1 MKNTNFLLLV
11 ALLLCG
17 SAQAQSCLPNGIT
30 FSNQAQI
37 NNFPTNYPGC
47 TSIAGDVRI
56 NGNNITNLN
65 GLSAITTIEGSFT
78 LYNCP
83 LLTNVNGLSNL
94 KIANSVNIFSMDALA
109 NLSGLGQLTEVKTWM
124 AISNI
129 KSLVSLEGLG
139 NLVSVGEGFMVSLNP
154 ALESLNGLDKLTSVG
169 GRLAVTDL
177 PKLKGLEGLPQ
188 LASVGGDFELYG
200 LPLLKDLNGLANLT
214 SIAGNFSLSNMPALT
229 NLDGL
234 DHLTTIGGTLNVSSN
249 PQLTRLTD
257 FKALLSL
264 GGIYLTNN
272 PVLSNVNGLEKIK
285 TIKSQGISLYGNP
298 ALSNLDGLQNITTV
312 VGSVQLA
319 GSPLLTHLN
328 NWNQLATVSG
338 NIDMT
343 DMPNLTSLTGLSNVV
358 SVYGLRL
365 LSTGVT
371 NLNGFE
377 KLTGLGNG
385 GLQLEDNPMLSSLDG
400 LQNIATLGG
409 TLSIVNC
416 PLLTNL
422 AILDN
427 ITAIGGSLHLTNL
440 PQLTHLN
447 GLEQLTTIGGDLSIS
462 GLPLANLDELAKL
475 RSVSGGLHLSGMP
488 QLTHLA
494 ALSNITRLEGQL
506 EIANNPALTSL
517 NGLHNITLA
526 REGLLVNNNDALT
539 SLAGLDNLEILGYN
553 QAFDSTAVFQIQRN
567 DKLTSLAGLEKLIA
581 FGNYVT
587 IQNNP
592 LLSDCAIFV
601 LCNAVFNNPPQYFT
615 LGNNAPGCSAPAEI
629 KGGCSGKP
637 VTVEVLLD
645 NNGNALPND
654 PTDLP
659 LENMRVSLSAT
670 VQMNLRPTDAMG
682 FARFLFFGNGA
693 FTLALPQAS
702 GGRWAISE
710 FRKTLVASNGRDS
723 THVQLLLTPLVP
735 CPELTVSLGMPS
747 AFRGCLIHS
756 DLSVAV
762 QNTGASLAEGVK
774 LAIVLPPVLE
784 VLTSTPLL
792 STQKGDTLYFELGD
806 LKPFETAT
814 ARLTV
819 KTKCDTFLLA
829 QTLCVETF
837 AALDN
842 ACPQTAIAFSQI
854 KLSAKCLNGDTV
866 RFTLK
871 NIGDAPTQGPHAY
884 RIFRNEI
891 AGDPVAFSL
900 ANQQSMTVEVPAD
913 GATYR
918 MEATKSDNGTLT
930 ATALENCGGL
940 TPGLITA
947 FWLEKG
953 GLDYDFDC
961 RQVVAAF
968 DPNLKSA
975 VPTGFGP
982 DHRVATNRPFQYTID
997 FQNTGTDTA
1006 YRVLLRDVLPPKLDS
1021 RSFRP
1026 LAASHPYQ
1034 WSIRGRD
1041 TLEVLFFPIALPDS
1055 NVNEPASHGFFVF
1068 EINQKPDLPVGT
1080 TFANKASIVFD
1091 FNPPIVTNTV
1101 RHSIGALLV
1110 EVAETG
1116 DTPVLWQVLGNPA
1129 RQTATFLA
1137 KTAIP
1142 GEKRWTLVDASG
1154 RMVRQARFEGQSFVF
1169 QRDGLPAGLYFFNI
1183 ADGMGRVFS
1192 GKIVV
1197 VL

>member
-1 MKNTNFLLLV
+1 MKNTFLPLLF
-11 ALLLCG
+11 ALLLGG
-17 SAQAQSCLPNGIT
+17 SAQAQSCLPNGIE
-30 FSNQAQI
+30 FSTQAQI

-47 TSIAGDVRI
+47 TSIGGDVRI
-56 NGNNITNLN
+56 SGNITNLN
-65 GLSAITTIEGSFT
+65 GLAAITTIEGSLT

-83 LLTNVNGLSNL
+83 LLTNVNGLGNL
-94 KIANSVNIFSMDALA
+94 RTAKSINIFSLDALA
-109 NLSGLGQLTEVKTWM
+109 NLSGLGLLTEVKSWM
-124 AISNI
+124 GIYNL
-129 KSLVSLEGLG
+129 KGLVSLEGLG
-139 NLVSVGEGFMVSLNP
+139 NLVSVGDVFMVSLNP

-177 PKLKGLEGLPQ
+177 PKLKGLEGLSQ
-188 LASVGGDFELYG
+188 LTTVGGDCELYG
-200 LPLLKDLNGLANLT
+200 LPLLKNLNGLGNLT
-214 SIAGNFSLSNMPALT
+214 SIAGNFSLSNMPALP

-234 DHLTTIGGTLNVSSN
+234 DRLTAIGGTLNVAEN
-249 PQLTRLTD
+249 PQLARLGD
-257 FKALLSL
+257 FKALTSL
-264 GGIYLTNN
+264 GGIYLSNN
-272 PVLSNVNGLEKIK
+272 PVLSEVNGLEKIR
-285 TIKSQGISLYGNP
+285 TIEGGGISFYGNP
-298 ALSNLDGLQNITTV
+298 VLSNLDGLQNITTV
-312 VGSVQLA
+312 GGSVQLS
-319 GSPLLTHLN
+319 GSPLLTHLDS
-328 NWNQLATVSG
+328 WNQLTTVSG
-338 NIDMT
+338 DLNIT
-343 DMPNLTSLTGLSNVV
+343 DMPNLASLTGLSKVV
-358 SVYGLRL
+358 SANGLRIVR
-365 LSTGVT
+365 SGVT
-371 NLNGFE
+371 NLNGLE
-377 KLTGLGNG
+377 KLMGLGNG
-385 GLQLEDNPMLSSLDG
+385 GLQLEDNPKLGSLDG
-400 LQNIATLGG
+400 LQNMDTLGG
-409 TLSIVNC
+409 TLSIASC
-416 PLLTNL
+416 PLVNRL
-422 AILDN
+422 AVLDKV
-427 ITAIGGSLHLTNL
+427 TAVGGGVYLSNL
-440 PQLTHLN
+440 PQLTHLY
-447 GLEQLTTIGGDLSIS
+447 GLEQVAAINGDLSIS
-462 GLPLANLDELAKL
+462 GLPLTNLDELAKL
-475 RSVSGGLHLSGMP
+475 LSVSGGIRLSDMP
-488 QLTHLA
+488 QLTNLA
-494 ALSNITRLEGQL
+494 ALHNITRLEGQL

-517 NGLHNITLA
+517 SGLQNIAFA
-526 REGLLVNNNDALT
+526 RGGLLVNNNDALT

-553 QAFDSTAVFQIQRN
+553 QAFDSTAVFQIQGN
-567 DKLTSLAGLEKLIA
+567 AKLTSLAGLEKLTAI
-581 FGNYVT
+581 GNYVT

-615 LGNNAPGCSAPAEI
+615 LGNNAPGCSTPTDI
-629 KGGCSGKP
+629 KVGCGGKP
-637 VTVEVLLD
+637 VTAEVLLD
-645 NNGNALPND
+645 NNGNALPDD

-659 LENMRVSLSAT
+659 LENIRVSLSGT
-670 VQMNLRPTDAMG
+670 VQMNLAPTDAMG
-682 FARFLFFGNGA
+682 FARFLFLGNGA
-693 FTLALPQAS
+693 FTFALPQAS

-710 FRKTLVASNGRDS
+710 FRKTLVSSNGRDS

-747 AFRGCLIHS
+747 TFRGCLVHS
-756 DLSVAV
+756 DISVAV
-762 QNTGASLAEGVK
+762 QNTGAALAEGVK
-774 LAIVLPPVLE
+774 LAIVLPTVLE
-784 VLTSTPLL
+784 VLSTVPLL
-792 STQKGDTLYFELGD
+792 SGQKGDTLYLELGD

-814 ARLTV
+814 ARLSV

-842 ACPQTAIAFSQI
+842 ACPRTAIAFSRI
-854 KLSAKCLNGDTV
+854 KLSAKCLNGNTV

-900 ANQQSMTVEVPAD
+900 ANQQSMTVDLPAD

-918 MEATKSDNGTLT
+918 MEATKSDNGALT

-1026 LAASHPYQ
+1026 LTASHPCQ

-1041 TLEVLFFPIALPDS
+1041 TLEVLFSPIALPDS

-1091 FNPPIVTNTV
+1091 FNPPIITNTV

-1110 EVAETG
+1110 EVAEPG

-1129 RQTATFLA
+1129 RQTATFLT
-1137 KTAIP
+1137 KTSIP

-1154 RMVRQARFEGQSFVF
+1154 QMVRQVRFSGQSFVF
-1169 QRDGLPAGLYFFNI
+1169 QRDGLPAGVYFFNI
-1183 ADGMGRVFS
+1183 EDGVGGVFS

-1197 VL
+1197 ID